1 MPRAPHLLAAVALAA
16 ASAVL
21 PAAAPAVA
29 AEPPAAGT
37 GVVDETWGAP
47 ADNDLFT
54 LSATRWDAT
63 AGLGTAAVGTGAMTV
78 TAKQDVTFRLSSW
91 YTDPEGV
98 TLHLSGVCPRSIW
111 SQTVAMRAGDTCA
124 MWLTYGPRATGAWH
138 SYVTGLTVSATT
150 PDGATASAYAG
161 QTLSVQH
168 VLVEPEDLG
177 FGEVLVGDTAERAF
191 TIRNITPGPVE
202 VDLSGF
208 RAPFALADG
217 EPGALVVPAGTAAA
231 VRLVLRPT
239 APGPVSSGWDT
250 RLPTHAVGDATVVSR
265 PYAPLRRG
273 VGVPRTAGVS
283 GAAVDLGAVPE
294 GTEVSAPLEV
304 TNTGVVPVTLSARAD
319 AGVRADLPAGAVA
332 PGESVTG
339 TVAWTA
345 GADDLAA
352 TVRVVAVDD
361 APAGVTAAD
370 PAEALV
376 PVTGTVRAEPVPP
389 GPGPV
394 DPEPEP
400 APEPLPA
407 GPEPAPLPADPAP
420 AAADPADPGAAVVAS
435 GVLATTGGLV
445 GTGAAVLAL
454 LAGAVLVAVR
464 RARA

>member
-1 MPRAPHLLAAVALAA
+1 MPRAPLAAVALATA
-16 ASAVL
+16 AAVL
-21 PAAAPAVA
+21 APAAPAVA
-29 AEPPAAGT
+29 VEPPAAGT
-37 GVVDETWGAP
+37 GVVDETWGVP
-47 ADNDLFT
+47 AENDLFT
-54 LSATRWDAT
+54 LSATQWDAT

-111 SQTVAMRAGDTCA
+111 SPTVAMRAGDTCA
-124 MWLTYGPRATGAWH
+124 MWLTYGPRATGAWQ
-138 SYVTGLTVSATT
+138 SYVTGLTVSATA

-161 QTLSVQH
+161 QTLSVEH
-168 VLVEPEDLG
+168 VLVEPAELG
-177 FGEVLVGDTAERAF
+177 FGEVLVGDGAERAF
-191 TIRNITPGPVE
+191 TIRTITPGPVE

-217 EPGALVVPAGTAAA
+217 EPDTLVIPAGATAA

-239 APGPVSSGWDT
+239 APGPVSSGWDA

-273 VGVPRTAGVS
+273 VGVARTAGVT

-294 GTEVSAPLEV
+294 GTEATAPLEV
-304 TNTGVVPVTLSARAD
+304 TNTGVVPVTLTAEAGD
-319 AGVRADLPAGAVA
+319 GVRADLPAGTVA

-339 TVAWTA
+339 TLAWTA
-345 GADDLAA
+345 GADDLAT

-361 APAGVTAAD
+361 APADVTAAD

-376 PVTGTVRAEPVPP
+376 PVTGTVRAVPVPP

-400 APEPLPA
+400 LPA
-407 GPEPAPLPADPAP
+407 GPEPGPLPADPAP
-420 AAADPADPGAAVVAS
+420 PAADPADPTPTAAS

-445 GTGAAVLAL
+445 GAGAAVIAL

-464 RARA
+464 RART